1 MARLRQL
8 NPTLRVSSLKDAL
21 DPYQHP
27 EDLARPGC
35 PNDLCECGG
44 TFKQTGFALFVKAI
58 WSLRYQRVD
67 MARRVEV
74 LA

>member
-27 EDLARPGC
+27 EDLARYTDGLWRTRL
-35 PNDLCECGG
+35 PNDYRSPCAKRQFLKTRMSVMG
-44 TFKQTGFALFVKAI
+44 Q
-58 WSLRYQRVD
+58 
-67 MARRVEV
+67 M
-74 LA
+74 